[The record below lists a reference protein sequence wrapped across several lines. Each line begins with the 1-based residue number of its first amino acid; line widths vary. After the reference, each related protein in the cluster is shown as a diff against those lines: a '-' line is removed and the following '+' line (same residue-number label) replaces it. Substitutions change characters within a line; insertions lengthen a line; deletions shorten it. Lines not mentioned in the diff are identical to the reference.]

1 MALEKVI
8 ADLNKGIIA
17 PCYLLYGEEEYLIN
31 GTLQQMLD
39 TMIPEADRDFGLFLL
54 DGDNTDFDSLMDNLL
69 TPSLLGGRK
78 VIVVRNTT
86 LFQSRENLTD
96 LISKIRVNM
105 DERPQKAAKYF
116 LVFLKLAGFAWE
128 DVQGTG
134 WSKITDEQW
143 HKVVE
148 GDVGDDRTK
157 WLPKIIDICTSLG
170 LTSTGIDDKAE
181 QLGELIA
188 QGFTA
193 GNCLILTAE
202 TVDKRKKI
210 FKIIAETGEAVYFGK
225 TLKES
230 AQKENLIKEAQ
241 KLLQNYDKKLTA
253 AAWTA
258 LGKKTGWEL
267 RRSMMELEK
276 LIFFVGDR
284 HIIEENDV
292 DEVVG
297 KTKEESIFD
306 LTSALGEKNQLAALT
321 ALKALLDQG
330 MHHLMILSMLIREIR
345 FLLQTRIL
353 VDAKKLPLFKISM
366 EFGWFQ
372 KNVYPTLDEMTQPF
386 VKIDGL
392 IFSQHPF
399 VVYNAWRNCGRFSYR
414 NLVNFLDELLEID
427 RAFKSSATDPQL
439 LLESFLIKA
448 CITVS

>member
-1 MALEKVI
+1 MTLEKVI

-17 PCYLLYGEEEYLIN
+17 PCYLLYGEEEYLIS

-230 AQKENLIKEAQ
+230 AQKGNLIKEAQ

-399 VVYNAWRNCGRFSYR
+399 VVYNAWRNCGRFSR
-414 NLVNFLDELLEID
+414 QSLVSFLDELLEID

>member
-1 MALEKVI
+1 MTLEKVI
-8 ADLNKGIIA
+8 ADLNKGTVA
-17 PCYLLYGEEEYLIN
+17 PCYLLYGEEEYLISE
-31 GTLQQMLD
+31 TLQQMLN
-39 TMIPEADRDFGLFLL
+39 TMIPEADRDFSLFLL
-54 DGDNTDFDSLMDNLL
+54 DGDNTDYDSLTDNLL

-86 LFQSRENLTD
+86 IFQSRENLTD

-105 DERPQKAAKYF
+105 DEHPQRAAKYF
-116 LVFLKLAGFAWE
+116 LIFLKLAGFAWE
-128 DVQGTG
+128 DVQGAG
-134 WSKITDEQW
+134 WTKITDEQW
-143 HKVVE
+143 RKVVE
-148 GDVGDDRTK
+148 GDAGDDRAK

-170 LTSTGIDDKAE
+170 LTSTVVDSKAE

-188 QGFTA
+188 QGLPA

-210 FKIIAETGEAVYFGK
+210 FKIIAETGEVVYFGK

-230 AQKENLIKEAQ
+230 AQKGNLIKEAQ
-241 KLLQNYDKKLTA
+241 KLLQNYDKKLTT

-267 RRSMMELEK
+267 RRSMVELEK
-276 LIFFVGDR
+276 LIFFAGDR
-284 HIIEENDV
+284 HLIEENDV
-292 DEVVG
+292 EEVVG
-297 KTKEESIFD
+297 RTKEESIFD

-330 MHHLMILSMLIREIR
+330 MHHLMVLSMLIREIR
-345 FLLQTRIL
+345 FMLQARIL
-353 VDAKKLPLFKISM
+353 VDAKKLSFFKINM

-372 KNVYPTLDEMTQPF
+372 KNVYPALDEIAQPF
-386 VKIDGL
+386 VNIDGL

-399 VVYNAWRNCGRFSYR
+399 VVYNVWRNCGRFSR
-414 NLVNFLDELLEID
+414 QDLVTFLDELLEID

-448 CITVS
+448 CSKD

>member
-1 MALEKVI
+1 MTLEKVI

-17 PCYLLYGEEEYLIN
+17 PCYLLYGEEEYLIS

-157 WLPKIIDICTSLG
+157 WLPKIIDICTSLN

-188 QGFTA
+188 QGLPA

-202 TVDKRKKI
+202 TVDKRKKV
-210 FKIIAETGEAVYFGK
+210 FKIIAQTGEVVYFGK

-230 AQKENLIKEAQ
+230 AQKGNLIKEAQ
-241 KLLQNYDKKLTA
+241 KLLQKYDKKLTE

-267 RRSMMELEK
+267 RRSMVELEK
-276 LIFFVGDR
+276 LIFFAVDR

-292 DEVVG
+292 EEVVG
-297 KTKEESIFD
+297 RTREESIFD
-306 LTSALGEKNQLAALT
+306 LTSALGEKNQLAALS

-345 FLLQTRIL
+345 FLLQARIL
-353 VDAKKLPLFKISM
+353 VDAKKLPLFKINM

-372 KNVYPTLDEMTQPF
+372 KNVYPTLNEMAQPF

-414 NLVNFLDELLEID
+414 SLVNFLDELLEID

-448 CITVS
+448 CAKVS